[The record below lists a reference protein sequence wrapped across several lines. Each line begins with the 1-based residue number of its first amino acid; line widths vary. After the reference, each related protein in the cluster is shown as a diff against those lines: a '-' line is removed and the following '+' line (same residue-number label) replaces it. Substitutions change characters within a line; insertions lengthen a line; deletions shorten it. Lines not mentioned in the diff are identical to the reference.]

1 MKDCDDEDINAFTE
15 NPKRKF
21 TDAEIEDNMERKA
34 INAMD
39 SLSYDKTESENT
51 SKRRKFVVEPNE
63 RNIVKDQIQH
73 VQKNMPKSKRS
84 RDDSEETD
92 CGYSNNNNKMHNNT
106 TYESTNETRGK
117 RKRLEQVYNNI

>member
-1 MKDCDDEDINAFTE
+1 MKDCDDTDINLFTE

-21 TDAEIEDNMERKA
+21 TDVEIEDNMERKA

-39 SLSYDKTESENT
+39 MLSCNKTEGENST
-51 SKRRKFVVEPNE
+51 KRRKFVIDVNE
-63 RNIVKDQIQH
+63 KDVVKDKIQC
-73 VQKNMPKSKRS
+73 VQKNMSKRS

-92 CGYSNNNNKMHNNT
+92 NGCRNINNDT
-106 TYESTNETRGK
+106 ITYERTNETRGK

>member
-1 MKDCDDEDINAFTE
+1 
-15 NPKRKF
+15 
-21 TDAEIEDNMERKA
+21 
-34 INAMD
+34 
-39 SLSYDKTESENT
+39 
-51 SKRRKFVVEPNE
+51 
-63 RNIVKDQIQH
+63 
-73 VQKNMPKSKRS
+73 MPKSKRS